1 MEAEL
6 SEEGLQD
13 PFSLSQ
19 PLATTSSHGS
29 SRRNNTHDER
39 QCQSLSQSTGSSRYK
54 KGKSVEAWRVNFHHP
69 TRNSVKSETSTR
81 NPAGSETSTRNSPS
95 SDRNPA
101 GPPPATETR
110 DEGKGCEVPGGL
122 PQQKNAPQKPVS

>member
-6 SEEGLQD
+6 SEERLQD

-19 PLATTSSHGS
+19 PLATTSSHSS

-54 KGKSVEAWRVNFHHP
+54 KGKSVEPWRVNFHHP

-81 NPAGSETSTRNSPS
+81 NSAGSET
-95 SDRNPA
+95 
-101 GPPPATETR
+101 PPPATETR

>member
-19 PLATTSSHGS
+19 PLATTSSHSS

-54 KGKSVEAWRVNFHHP
+54 KGKSVEPWRVNFHHP
-69 TRNSVKSETSTR
+69 TRNPAKSETSTR
-81 NPAGSETSTRNSPS
+81 NPAGSETSTRN
-95 SDRNPA
+95 PA
-101 GPPPATETR
+101 GSETPPPTTETR